1 MGKIYAETHDQR
13 HACFFPYQVCA
24 PSIFLSSHPMFAHSC
39 FDLETCV
46 SYRDCASLVSPS
58 ISHSGDLW
66 IFLLTNKAKIL
77 GQPNMFLQAG
87 PYPCGS

>member
-1 MGKIYAETHDQR
+1 MTSVMLV
-13 HACFFPYQVCA
+13 FFLIRCVHPV
-24 PSIFLSSHPMFAHSC
+24 FSSPVTPMFAHSC

-46 SYRDCASLVSPS
+46 SYQDCASLVSPS